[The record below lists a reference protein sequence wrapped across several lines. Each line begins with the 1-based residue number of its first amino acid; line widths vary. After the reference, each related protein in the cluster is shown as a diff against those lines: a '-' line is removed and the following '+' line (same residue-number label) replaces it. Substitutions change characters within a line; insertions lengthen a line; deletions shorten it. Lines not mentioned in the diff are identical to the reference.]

1 MLAWNSMDQPSKAL
15 NSLLVLIACGF
26 EFLGTSQDHNQI
38 VLRQVKFN
46 TIITQNNLQSQQ
58 QSQASANTK
67 EQWNTFL
74 DSDMEIFRYL
84 SFHYTQK

>member
-26 EFLGTSQDHNQI
+26 EFLGTSQDQIQI
-38 VLRQVKFN
+38 VPRRVKFN

-67 EQWNTFL
+67 EQKNTFL
-74 DSDMEIFRYL
+74 GSDMEMFRYL
-84 SFHYTQK
+84 IFHYTHK